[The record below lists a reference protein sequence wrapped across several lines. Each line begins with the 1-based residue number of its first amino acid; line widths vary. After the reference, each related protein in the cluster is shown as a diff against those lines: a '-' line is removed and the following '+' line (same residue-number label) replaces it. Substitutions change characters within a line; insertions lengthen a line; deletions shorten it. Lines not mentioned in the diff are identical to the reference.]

1 LERLDKISDIHV
13 HLGVSS
19 GIYRAFTGEDILKF
33 KETFNIQKIVL
44 MSFER
49 NVEENNR
56 TISELSQ
63 KYASVFGLYWIQKSR
78 IDKDII
84 ALEKSLNKKMIGVKF
99 HGYYEG
105 YPVSAKCYQP
115 IMELLS
121 QKQGILLV
129 HTGRYKDG
137 AIESN
142 TSYLHA
148 IDVAR
153 NYNKVKV
160 IMAHM
165 GGSDTTIAKKAIVD
179 SKELSNVY
187 FDTSGITTPHVIEY
201 ALKYI
206 DSRKIIFGSDE
217 PWCSF
222 RSMYY
227 NIIDANIDD
236 DSKANIL
243 YESFNRLV
251 E

>member
-1 LERLDKISDIHV
+1 MEKLDKISDIHV

-19 GIYRAFTGEDILKF
+19 GIYRSFTGEDIIRF
-33 KETFNIQKIVL
+33 KESRNIQKIVL
-44 MSFER
+44 MSFEQD
-49 NVEENNR
+49 VEKNNL
-56 TISELSQ
+56 TISELSH
-63 KYASVFGLYWIQKSR
+63 KYESIFGLYWIQKSR
-78 IDKDII
+78 IYQDIVD
-84 ALEKSLNKKMIGVKF
+84 LEKILDKKIIGVKF
-99 HGYYEG
+99 HGYYELL
-105 YPVSAKCYQP
+105 PVSAKCYQP
-115 IMELLS
+115 IMELLN
-121 QKQGILLV
+121 KKHAILMV
-129 HTGRYKDG
+129 HTGRYKEG
-137 AIESN
+137 SKESN

-165 GGSDTTIAKKAIVD
+165 GGSDTTIAKKAIVEAR
-179 SKELSNVY
+179 ELSNLY
-187 FDTSGITTPHVIEY
+187 FDTSGITTPHIVEY

-236 DSKANIL
+236 TSKANIL

-251 E
+251 A